1 MHYAWIIAAM
11 GFLVTVLAHGF
22 GRMSYSVILPSMKD
36 GLGLNYT
43 QLGSIATGNFIGYL
57 CLAIVGGFLAARFGV
72 RKVVFISLVVIGVSL
87 FLTGLSNSFVFAF
100 FMRLITG
107 AGNGGSYVPIMALPA
122 AWFIMKRRGLATG
135 IVSAGIGS
143 GLFISG
149 MMLPPIISAFG
160 VHGWRYAWFVLGVIV
175 FVLAFVCFAFLRDNP
190 KEKGL
195 GLCGGEGGQAA
206 PQGPRVT
213 LFSAF
218 RDVVVEP
225 EIWKLAGVYFMYGF
239 SYIIYL
245 TFFVAYLTRE
255 MHVPATTAGR
265 IFGVLGIFSIFCGII
280 YGWLSDLL
288 GRRYGFHARLPH
300 PGPRLP
306 RFRLLEGLHGLL
318 PFGCRFRDRG
328 LFDTDDHGC
337 GSRRRRGWE
346 AGACRA
352 GLHHAFLRHRAG
364 AWTIGRGLYQGRDR
378 HVHICLP
385 PVPGGIPRR
394 CRRVACAQEKGGRRL
409 SFSGERPSNALY
421 FFKFDHGLVRPQT
434 DIEKGGRVCTARR
447 TTLN

>member
-1 MHYAWIIAAM
+1 MHYAWVIAAM

-22 GRMSYSVILPSMKD
+22 GRMSYSVILPFMKD
-36 GLGLNYT
+36 GLALNYT

-72 RKVVFISLVVIGVSL
+72 RKVVFVSLIVIGVSL
-87 FLTGLSNSFVFAF
+87 FLTGLSNSFLFAF
-100 FMRLITG
+100 FMRLVTG

-122 AWFIMKRRGLATG
+122 AWFVIKRRGLATG

-149 MMLPPIISAFG
+149 IMLPPIISAFG
-160 VHGWRYAWFVLGVIV
+160 RDGWRYAWFVLGISV

-195 GLCGGEGGQAA
+195 GLYGGEGGQQPAA
-206 PQGPRVT
+206 QGPRVT

-255 MHVPATTAGR
+255 MQVPALTAGR
-265 IFGVLGIFSIFCGII
+265 IFGVLGIFSIFCGVIF
-280 YGWLSDLL
+280 GWVSDVL
-288 GRRYGFHARLPH
+288 GRRHGSMLAYLTLALSYLVFAFWKDYTGFYLSAVVFGIAAFSIPTIMAAAAGDAVGGRLAPAGLGFITLFFGIGQAL
-300 PGPRLP
+300 GPMIGGYIKDATGT
-306 RFRLLEGLHGLL
+306 FTYAFLLSLAVSL
-318 PFGCRFRDRG
+318 
-328 LFDTDDHGC
+328 
-337 GSRRRRGWE
+337 
-346 AGACRA
+346 AGA
-352 GLHHAFLRHRAG
+352 GG
-364 AWTIGRGLYQGRDR
+364 ALVLKKRTVSG
-378 HVHICLP
+378 
-385 PVPGGIPRR
+385 
-394 CRRVACAQEKGGRRL
+394 VAAKR
-409 SFSGERPSNALY
+409 SASA
-421 FFKFDHGLVRPQT
+421 
-434 DIEKGGRVCTARR
+434 
-447 TTLN
+447 